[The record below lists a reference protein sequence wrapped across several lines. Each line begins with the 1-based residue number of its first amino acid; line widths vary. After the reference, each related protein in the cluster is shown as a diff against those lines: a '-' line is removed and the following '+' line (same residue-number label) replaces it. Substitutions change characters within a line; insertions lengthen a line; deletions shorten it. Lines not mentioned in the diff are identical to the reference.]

1 MLVESMLL
9 GREYDEMNWAILGS
23 VFAGV
28 HVP

>member
-1 MLVESMLL
+1 MLL